1 MQAEFVA
8 CNSILSEFGVLGFEG
23 SLLLILLSLLISS
36 SLSLLVGYSLENPN
50 TLVLWE
56 AQFGDFVNG
65 AQIMIDQFISAG
77 EDKWLRFIITI
88 MITINI
94 FIIITYLLIDKVV

>member
-1 MQAEFVA
+1 VF
-8 CNSILSEFGVLGFEG
+8 LVLKVIIIIALPYP
-23 SLLLILLSLLISS
+23 SSLLI
-36 SLSLLVGYSLENPN
+36 LLVGYSLENPN

-77 EDKWLRFIITI
+77 ED
-88 MITINI
+88 
-94 FIIITYLLIDKVV
+94 